1 MIYGVYTSNMA
12 NGILSRLYG
21 AFKTFNQVVDTILR
35 RGFPS
40 GNKKDI
46 LILYLHLGIIY
57 NSEVRYLCPLLSLT
71 SSKYCKFKLFI
82 IIENC

>member
-1 MIYGVYTSNMA
+1 MIYGVHTLNMA

-21 AFKTFNQVVDTILR
+21 AFKAFNQVVDIILR

-57 NSEVRYLCPLLSLT
+57 NSEVKYLYPLLSLT
-71 SSKYCKFKLFI
+71 SSKYYEFKLFI